1 MDALRACVGE
11 GKQSAFFQDSGA
23 VPTKL
28 EQEDQEVCCGAP
40 ADRFLCRCRRQNFLV
55 TILPVVP
62 ARTTHALLLVRLIS
76 ILIWS
81 STAFFCF
88 G

>member
-28 EQEDQEVCCGAP
+28 EQEDQEVCCG
-40 ADRFLCRCRRQNFLV
+40 
-55 TILPVVP
+55 VP
-62 ARTTHALLLVRLIS
+62 LIGSCAGPGVRIS
-76 ILIWS
+76 W
-81 STAFFCF
+81 
-88 G
+88 